1 MSLMIPPLLQALDAA
16 AKADFQSLR
25 DSYFHLLTACTTAVV
40 IGVMIEEAEYF
51 LSWPSVRRLIPLRV
65 FLPPYRFDSCARII
79 AKIGWALIVVGV
91 AGEGLYEAR
100 ASRADGWLQEFSD
113 TLLATAQHQAADAM
127 GEAAIA
133 DERAA
138 NNEEEAA
145 ALRREAARLNKVA
158 EQEHLA
164 RVEIEERVA
173 WRRISPRHRDSIRKA
188 FVKLGVQ

>member
-1 MSLMIPPLLQALDAA
+1 
-16 AKADFQSLR
+16 
-25 DSYFHLLTACTTAVV
+25 
-40 IGVMIEEAEYF
+40 
-51 LSWPSVRRLIPLRV
+51 
-65 FLPPYRFDSCARII
+65 
-79 AKIGWALIVVGV
+79 
-91 AGEGLYEAR
+91 
-100 ASRADGWLQEFSD
+100 
-113 TLLATAQHQAADAM
+113 M